1 MIHAVDVEGK
11 ASGIDRDLI
20 RMLERFK
27 ATPITYAG
35 GVTTMDDVQ
44 SVKECGRDRINVT
57 IGSALDLFG
66 GKLSYSEVLEKIYEK

>member
-1 MIHAVDVEGK
+1 MV
-11 ASGIDRDLI
+11 DRDLI

-35 GVTTMDDVQ
+35 GVTTMQDLQ
-44 SVKECGRDRINVT
+44 SVKDCGRNRINVT

-66 GKLSYSEVLEKIYEK
+66 GTLSYEEVLKKIRADK